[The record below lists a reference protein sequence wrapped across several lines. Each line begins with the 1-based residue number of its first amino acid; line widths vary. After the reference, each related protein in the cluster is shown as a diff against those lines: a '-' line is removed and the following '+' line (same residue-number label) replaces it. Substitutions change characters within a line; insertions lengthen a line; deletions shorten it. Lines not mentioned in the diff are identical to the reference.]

1 MNTYPEIGKTKILD
15 ISSPKKCS
23 DQVNRDNIRGLSEE
37 FSKCLDDIPAWIP
50 EVNVG
55 AWYRESYGIYTLNT
69 VTNVDY
75 KFDPREDARLD
86 ARNWKYSS
94 SPIGYVTIFMDLPTL
109 AAWNYGSFNGHPEDR
124 FESRCSVTKSDTVSI
139 ETHEFSVLSSSVV
152 MNNPSYL
159 SKRVL
164 PASGDSLTNVL
175 GHVDAGWAI
184 LEAMHHLG
192 FDTGKFR
199 ALVNFKHKD
208 KSKRGLYMTFKLPT
222 IEEPAIERS
231 ASEIY
236 NSNDPIT
243 KGDIGRIFQ
252 DALNNGGV

>member
-1 MNTYPEIGKTKILD
+1 MNTYPEIGKTNILD

-37 FSKCLDDIPAWIP
+37 FDLDDPQKVYSL
-50 EVNVG
+50 EHNG
-55 AWYRESYGIYTLNT
+55 EE
-69 VTNVDY
+69 Y
-75 KFDPREDARLD
+75 KFDPRGTPRLD
-86 ARNWKYSS
+86 ARDWKYSR

-109 AAWNYGSFNGHPEDR
+109 AAWNYGSFNEFGAYD
-124 FESRCSVTKSDTVSI
+124 SSCRCATMSMFDASTNFGLSMEISTVYNDG
-139 ETHEFSVLSSSVV
+139 EG
-152 MNNPSYL
+152 YL
-159 SKRVL
+159 SKRIL
-164 PASGDSLTNVL
+164 PATEGSN
-175 GHVDAGWAI
+175 GHIGYVDAGWAI

-208 KSKRGLYMTFKLPT
+208 KAKRGLYMTFKLPT